1 MHQQGSVRSAD
12 FRDLVYQ
19 TDSILKNISSIW
31 SRKTSDGDSF
41 EAIVAPHMDRLYRL
55 AYRFSGRRENAE
67 DLVQEL
73 LVRMYPRLKEL
84 RGLEKPGSWLAKS
97 LYHLFIDETRR
108 ENRAPISLLENA
120 AIDVENVASVNAGPE
135 HDLHKE
141 RWLEQV
147 ERAVYRL
154 NPDQRSLVALHD
166 MEGYSLPELADMLD
180 TPVGT
185 LKSRLHRARSRL
197 RELIGDQELGD
208 SEK

>member
-1 MHQQGSVRSAD
+1 
-12 FRDLVYQ
+12 
-19 TDSILKNISSIW
+19 
-31 SRKTSDGDSF
+31 
-41 EAIVAPHMDRLYRL
+41 MDRLYRL

-84 RGLEKPGSWLAKS
+84 RGLEKPGPWLAKS

-120 AIDVENVASVNAGPE
+120 TADIEDVACVNAGPE
-135 HDLHKE
+135 HNLHKE
-141 RWLEQV
+141 RWLLQV

-166 MEGYSLPELADMLD
+166 MEGFSLPELADMLS

-197 RELIGDQELGD
+197 RELMGDQGLGD
-208 SEK
+208 SGK

>member
-1 MHQQGSVRSAD
+1 
-12 FRDLVYQ
+12 
-19 TDSILKNISSIW
+19 
-31 SRKTSDGDSF
+31 
-41 EAIVAPHMDRLYRL
+41 MDRLYRL

-73 LVRMYPRLKEL
+73 LVRMYPRVNEL
-84 RGLEKPGSWLAKS
+84 RGLEKPGPWLAKS

-108 ENRAPISLLENA
+108 ENRAPISLLDDA
-120 AIDVENVASVNAGPE
+120 AMEVEDLACVNAGPE
-135 HDLHKE
+135 RDLHKE

-154 NPDQRSLVALHD
+154 NPDQRSLVAMHD
-166 MEGYSLPELADMLD
+166 MEGYSLPELAEMLD

-197 RELIGDQELGD
+197 KELIGDQGLGS

>member
-1 MHQQGSVRSAD
+1 
-12 FRDLVYQ
+12 
-19 TDSILKNISSIW
+19 
-31 SRKTSDGDSF
+31 
-41 EAIVAPHMDRLYRL
+41 MDRLYRL

-73 LVRMYPRLKEL
+73 LVRMVPRLNEL
-84 RGLEKPGSWLAKS
+84 RTLEKPGSWLAKS

-108 ENRAPISLLENA
+108 QNRAPILLDDA
-120 AIDVENVASVNAGPE
+120 AIDIEDVASANAGPE

-141 RWLEQV
+141 RWLAQV

-166 MEGYSLPELADMLD
+166 MEGYSLPELSEMLNV
-180 TPVGT
+180 PIGT
-185 LKSRLHRARSRL
+185 IKSRLHRARSKL
-197 RELIGDQELGD
+197 RELIGDQALVD

>member
-1 MHQQGSVRSAD
+1 
-12 FRDLVYQ
+12 
-19 TDSILKNISSIW
+19 
-31 SRKTSDGDSF
+31 
-41 EAIVAPHMDRLYRL
+41 MDRLYRL

-73 LVRMYPRLKEL
+73 LVRMVPRLNEL
-84 RGLEKPGSWLAKS
+84 RRLEKPGPWLAKS

-108 ENRAPISLLENA
+108 ENRAPISLLQDA
-120 AIDVENVASVNAGPE
+120 AIEVEDVACVNAGPE
-135 HDLHKE
+135 RALHKE

-180 TPVGT
+180 TPIGT